1 MFKLAERIKQLPPYL
16 FKEID
21 QKKKEIAAKG
31 VDIIDLGIGD
41 PDLPTPPKIVEAM
54 VQAIRDPANHHY
66 PSYSGM
72 DDFKTAIAKWYEDRF
87 SVKLDPETEVIALI
101 GAKEGIAHIALA
113 FINPGDLALIPAP
126 AYPVYNSGTLFAG
139 GRPYLLPLLKENNF
153 LPDFA
158 SIPEEATRTAKMIWL
173 NYPNNPT
180 AAVADRDFFEA
191 VVKFAHKYQIIVC
204 HDLTYSEIAFDEYK
218 PMSLLEINGARDI
231 GIEFHSLSK
240 SFNMTGWRI
249 GFAVGSREA
258 IKGLGSIKSNID
270 SGLFQAIQVA
280 GIEALRAN
288 KENILEIK
296 KTYAR
301 RRDIMVKGLRDSG
314 FKVNPPRAT
323 FYLWVPV
330 PNSYTSVNLATR
342 LLQEAGVVVTPG
354 NGFGYPGEGY
364 IRLALTKDESRLLEA
379 IERIKNIG
387 L

>member
-139 GRPYLLPLLKENNF
+139 GRPYLLPLLKENNY
-153 LPDFA
+153 LPDLA

-180 AAVADRDFFEA
+180 AAVANRDFFEA

-296 KTYAR
+296 KIYAR

-379 IERIKNIG
+379 TERIKSIG

>member
-139 GRPYLLPLLKENNF
+139 GRPYLLPLLKENNY
-153 LPDFA
+153 LPDLA

-280 GIEALRAN
+280 GIEALRA
-288 KENILEIK
+288 KRKSMPEEEILWS
-296 KTYAR
+296 
-301 RRDIMVKGLRDSG
+301 RD
-314 FKVNPPRAT
+314 
-323 FYLWVPV
+323 
-330 PNSYTSVNLATR
+330 
-342 LLQEAGVVVTPG
+342 
-354 NGFGYPGEGY
+354 
-364 IRLALTKDESRLLEA
+364 
-379 IERIKNIG
+379 
-387 L
+387 